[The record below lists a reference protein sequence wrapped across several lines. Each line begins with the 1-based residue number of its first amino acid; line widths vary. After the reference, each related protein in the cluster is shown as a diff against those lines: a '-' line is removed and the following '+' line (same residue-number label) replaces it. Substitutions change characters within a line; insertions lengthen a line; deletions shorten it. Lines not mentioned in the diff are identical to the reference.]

1 MTDNQDRESRLEAAA
16 RWHTA
21 LQDPQ
26 VTLET
31 LDAFSAWEADPDNA
45 EAFRITESVLSAVDQ
60 SFAAGRTD
68 ERKHARPGR
77 AKHLIVWAMAALAG
91 ILALPT
97 LVMITPL
104 GDAGPAPETY
114 RTSIGE
120 QKRIDLDDGSVMIL
134 NTASVAEVSY
144 SKARRL
150 VALETGEALFDV
162 ERDGR
167 PFLVDAGGSRT
178 TALGTEFSVQVRDEH
193 VSVVLVEGSV
203 SVSELG
209 PQRRA
214 LGLFPASREKGAR
227 TVLTP
232 GQRLV
237 MTPGHVPQVEVVNT
251 ASALAWQTGI
261 LQFDDM
267 RLDEVIEELNR
278 YSETKLVLGDT
289 ALGEERISGGFPAGE
304 QEAFAHNLTYLLP
317 VRIEQGGQEIIILPA
332 QDVTRPR

>member
-1 MTDNQDRESRLEAAA
+1 MTDNEDCESRLEAAA

-21 LQDPQ
+21 LQDPG

-31 LDAFSAWEADPDNA
+31 LDAFSAWEADPENA

-60 SFAAGRTD
+60 SLATIGPV
-68 ERKHARPGR
+68 ERNQAKPGK
-77 AKHLIVWAMAALAG
+77 AKHLIVWAIAALAG

-97 LVMITPL
+97 LVMIRPLEGGGTP
-104 GDAGPAPETY
+104 PETY

-120 QKRIDLDDGSVMIL
+120 QKRIDLEDGSVMIL

-150 VALETGEALFDV
+150 VFLETGEALFDV
-162 ERDGR
+162 EKDGR

-178 TALGTEFSVQVRDEH
+178 TALGTAFSVQTRDEL

-209 PQRRA
+209 PQRRMF
-214 LGLFPASREKGAR
+214 GLFPASREEEER
-227 TVLTP
+227 TVLEP

-237 MTPGHVPQVEVVNT
+237 MTSGHASQVETVNT
-251 ASALAWQTGI
+251 AAALAWQTGI

-267 RLDEVIEELNR
+267 RLDEVIDELNR
-278 YSETKLVLGDT
+278 YSETKLVLGDP
-289 ALGEERISGGFPAGE
+289 ALGEERISGGFPVGQ
-304 QEAFAHNLTYLLP
+304 QEAFGRNLTYLLP
-317 VRIEQGGQEIIILPA
+317 VRIEQTGREIRILPGTNA
-332 QDVTRPR
+332 TAP

>member
-31 LDAFSAWEADPDNA
+31 LDAFSAWEADPENA
-45 EAFRITESVLSAVDQ
+45 EAFRMTESVLSAVDQ
-60 SFAAGRTD
+60 SLAADRTD
-68 ERKHARPGR
+68 ERNQARPGK
-77 AKHLIVWAMAALAG
+77 AKHRIVLAIAALAG

-97 LVMITPL
+97 LVMIAPL
-104 GDAGPAPETY
+104 EGGGAPTETY

-120 QKRIDLDDGSVMIL
+120 QKRIDLDDGSVMTL

-150 VALETGEALFDV
+150 VVLETGEALFDV
-162 ERDGR
+162 EKDGR
-167 PFLVDAGGSRT
+167 PFLVEAGSSRT
-178 TALGTEFSVQVRDEH
+178 TALGTAFSVQTREEH

-209 PQRRA
+209 PQRRM
-214 LGLFPASREKGAR
+214 LGLFPASREEGAR
-227 TVLTP
+227 TVLAP

-237 MTPGHVPQVEVVNT
+237 MTPGHASQVETVNT
-251 ASALAWQTGI
+251 AAALAWQTGI

-267 RLDEVIEELNR
+267 RLDEVIDELNR
-278 YSETKLVLGDT
+278 YSETKLVLGDS
-289 ALGEERISGGFPAGE
+289 ALGKERISGGFPAG
-304 QEAFAHNLTYLLP
+304 QQDAFARNLTYLLP
-317 VRIEQGGQEIIILPA
+317 VRIEQIGQEIRILPGTNA
-332 QDVTRPR
+332 TDP